1 MNNTKFKQT
10 EIGLIP
16 EDWEIN
22 IFITDLKVKGRIG
35 WKGYKTSD
43 LRDSGPMVLG
53 GENIKS
59 FYYLNFDNVK
69 HIVQEKFDES
79 PEIIVKPNDILL
91 VTRGNLG
98 EVAHFKGEYKEVTI
112 NPSLVILSEFI
123 GNSTFLYYYLLSPQG
138 KSEINSIKR
147 GSSVPAIYQSEV
159 KKIKYPVPSL
169 PEQKAI
175 AKILSDLDSKIE
187 LNQQMNK
194 TLEEIG
200 KTLFKRWF
208 VDFEFPNEHGK
219 PYKSSGGEM
228 VYNEELKKEIP
239 KGWGID
245 RLDKLISRNKIKIEN
260 YDFWKDKTI
269 IDLSNMPQKSI
280 SLNQWD
286 LGAKFETN
294 IFELNKFDILY
305 GSIRPYFGKAGVS
318 PINGVVTGSVFSF
331 LPKNQ
336 NYYSY
341 IVFLISSID
350 FIEYTVNYSQG
361 TKMPIISWSDFV
373 NYDCVLP
380 ADNKLTNEFNI
391 RLYPLIN
398 LIVENIQEN
407 NTLAQ
412 TRDLLLP
419 KLMSGKIRV
428 KYEN

>member
-16 EDWEIN
+16 EDWDFVPMMTNCN
-22 IFITDLKVKGRIG
+22 ITMG
-35 WKGYKTSD
+35 
-43 LRDSGPMVLG
+43 
-53 GENIKS
+53 
-59 FYYLNFDNVK
+59 
-69 HIVQEKFDES
+69 QS
-79 PEIIVKPNDILL
+79 PESKYYNINGNGVPFLQGITTFGDKYPTIDIWTESVKKMARKGTVLFSVRAP
-91 VTRGNLG
+91 VG
-98 EVAHFKGEYKEVTI
+98 EVNICSIDTCIGRG
-112 NPSLVILSEFI
+112 LLSIDSENNEFI
-123 GNSTFLYYYLLSPQG
+123 YYLLKALKDYIVSKETGTVYGSVTQ
-138 KSEINSIKR
+138 EDIKN
-147 GSSVPAIYQSEV
+147 
-159 KKIKYPVPSL
+159 IKL
-169 PEQKAI
+169 PFPPLLEQKAI
-175 AKILSDLDSKIE
+175 SKVLSDLDSKIE
-187 LNQQMNK
+187 LTQQMNK